1 MSKKVTKGAI
11 AEFVRNKLST
21 NEQWAKAALLKI
33 YDFQTAE
40 EQSVGDTCIYNG
52 VGFTG
57 ADGEIL
63 SSLSSQFKTKGWLSP
78 KQMVIVMKK
87 MKKYTRQIIMIS
99 DMNKLVSM
107 VQKSKV

>member
-1 MSKKVTKGAI
+1 MRNITKAQI
-11 AEFVRNKLST
+11 AEFVRNKLAT
-21 NEQWAKAALLKI
+21 DERWAKAALLKI

-40 EQSVGDTCIYNG
+40 EQYFGDTRQHNG

-63 SSLSSQFKTKGWLSP
+63 SSLSNQFKTKGCLSP
-78 KQMVIVMKK
+78 KQMNIVMKK

-99 DMNKLVSM
+99 DSEKLVKM
-107 VQKSKV
+107 VQKNKK